1 MCGIIGCISDDNA
14 VGFITKG
21 LKKIEYRG
29 YDSWGVAIMNGAG
42 IDFEKR
48 VGSIGSFSE
57 ELSFKGK
64 IGIGH
69 TRWATHGGV
78 TNENAH
84 PHFSMNNRIAV
95 VHNGIIENYEE
106 LKDELVREGYRFTSE
121 TDTEV
126 VPNLIERECMKGYE
140 LLDACSRT
148 VKQLKGSYTL
158 GIMSARDPDRLIA
171 VKNASPLIIGI
182 GDEKVFFA
190 SDIIA
195 FLDNTNRVITLEDDD
210 IADLKMGQIK
220 IYNNGSEVYRQIE
233 TVDWSSDMAVKNGFE
248 YFMLKEIYEQR
259 EKLKDS
265 VIQDDRNLK
274 RIANTLRGR
283 DNILI
288 LGAGTS
294 YHAGM
299 LAEYNFSDIL
309 PMQAKLASEFEHFK
323 NRVKENTGIIAISQS
338 GETAD
343 LLSAL
348 NLVKN
353 KRPYVLSICNRQGS
367 TLSRMSDDLLYTN
380 CGPEIAVAATKSYT
394 GQIAVLSLLY
404 NYLIGDLEAGK
415 KSIKMIADSLT
426 GVINENSDKLQEIT
440 DKYINARDFY
450 FIGRGAGYPTALEG
464 ALKLKEISYLHAE
477 GMGGGEMKH
486 GTLSLIENGVPC
498 IVVAPKD
505 KTYAEMISNAREINA
520 RGGDIIGV
528 SSEKND
534 VFKYWLKTPDNPIA
548 EIVPLQLLAYNSAVK
563 RGYNPDKPRNLAKS
577 VTVK

>member
-1 MCGIIGCISDDNA
+1 MP
-14 VGFITKG
+14 VQTK
-21 LKKIEYRG
+21 I
-29 YDSWGVAIMNGAG
+29 
-42 IDFEKR
+42 
-48 VGSIGSFSE
+48 
-57 ELSFKGK
+57 
-64 IGIGH
+64 
-69 TRWATHGGV
+69 
-78 TNENAH
+78 
-84 PHFSMNNRIAV
+84 
-95 VHNGIIENYEE
+95 
-106 LKDELVREGYRFTSE
+106 
-121 TDTEV
+121 
-126 VPNLIERECMKGYE
+126 
-140 LLDACSRT
+140 
-148 VKQLKGSYTL
+148 
-158 GIMSARDPDRLIA
+158 
-171 VKNASPLIIGI
+171 
-182 GDEKVFFA
+182 
-190 SDIIA
+190 
-195 FLDNTNRVITLEDDD
+195 
-210 IADLKMGQIK
+210 
-220 IYNNGSEVYRQIE
+220 
-233 TVDWSSDMAVKNGFE
+233 
-248 YFMLKEIYEQR
+248 
-259 EKLKDS
+259 
-265 VIQDDRNLK
+265 
-274 RIANTLRGR
+274 
-283 DNILI
+283 
-288 LGAGTS
+288 
-294 YHAGM
+294 
-299 LAEYNFSDIL
+299 
-309 PMQAKLASEFEHFK
+309 ASEFEHFK
-323 NRVKENTGIIAISQS
+323 NIVKENTGIIAISQS

-343 LLSAL
+343 LLDAL
-348 NLVKN
+348 KIVKN

-367 TLSRMSDDLLYTN
+367 TLTRMSDDLLYTN

-394 GQIAVLSLLY
+394 GQIAILSLLHHS
-404 NYLIGDLEAGK
+404 LIGDLETGK